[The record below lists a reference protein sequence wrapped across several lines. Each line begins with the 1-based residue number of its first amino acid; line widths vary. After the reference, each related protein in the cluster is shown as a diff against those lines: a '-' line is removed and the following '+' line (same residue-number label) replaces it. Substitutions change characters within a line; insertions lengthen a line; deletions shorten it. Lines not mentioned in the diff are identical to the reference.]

1 MSRLFRL
8 LNLRPREGR
17 EVFLL
22 VVRLFLSITGMAWA
36 ETFIES
42 SPVYSGWVGQLL
54 PVSTASVDRT
64 ANPILLVAVCGIAWL
79 AIGVSLLW
87 LGINQI
93 LAEPLLLARAGARRT
108 SFLIHGWNQIRVFE
122 GTRPA
127 QRIVPGLASASP
139 IVLLFAGFTIP
150 LLDRFLPPAEIILL
164 WVATL
169 SILAMR
175 SWVMSWVSKA
185 GAESE
190 PGLVN
195 TPHPR
200 KERGSYLRKVGEG
213 FQSISSSHDLHR
225 VALSTFP
232 HGRPLP
238 VSAQGSPGRGA
249 GGLAKPLSGPE
260 KVSL

>member
-8 LNLRPREGR
+8 LNPRPKEGR

-22 VVRLFLSITGMAWA
+22 VVRLFLCITGMAWV

-42 SPVYSGWVGQLL
+42 SSFYSGWVGQLL
-54 PVSTASVDRT
+54 PVSTASLDRT
-64 ANPILLVAVCGIAWL
+64 ANPILLVAVCGIALL

-93 LAEPLLLARAGARRT
+93 LAEPLLLARVGAIRT
-108 SFLIHGWNQIRVFE
+108 SYLIHGWNHIRVFE

-150 LLDRFLPPAEIILL
+150 LLDRFLPLAEIILL

-169 SILAMR
+169 SILAMI
-175 SWVMSWVSKA
+175 SWVMSWVNKA

-190 PGLVN
+190 PGLVK

-200 KERGSYLRKVGEG
+200 KERGSYLRNIREG

-225 VALSTFP
+225 VARSTFLY
-232 HGRPLP
+232 GRPLP
-238 VSAQGSPGRGA
+238 VSVQCSPSRHA
-249 GGLAKPLSGPE
+249 
-260 KVSL
+260 